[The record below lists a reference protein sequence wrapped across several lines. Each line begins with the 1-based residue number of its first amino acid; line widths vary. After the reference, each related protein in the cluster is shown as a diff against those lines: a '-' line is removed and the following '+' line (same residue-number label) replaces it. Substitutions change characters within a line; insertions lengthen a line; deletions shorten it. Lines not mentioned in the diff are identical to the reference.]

1 MLNKKRKKKKV
12 PVPKDSNIIKINK
25 LENSIET
32 ILKRENERS
41 KFISIII
48 MSVDQKILFR
58 VICELTDKVNFIEK
72 NLYKEYPELKGTK
85 FYFLFKGEV
94 LDKFKSLK
102 KNDIKNG
109 DKIILNEIE
118 ESEEIS

>member
-1 MLNKKRKKKKV
+1 
-12 PVPKDSNIIKINK
+12 
-25 LENSIET
+25 
-32 ILKRENERS
+32 
-41 KFISIII
+41 